1 MECKEKGKKMKIF
14 RKERLADGRR
24 HIFFCGMKIAS
35 YMHRH
40 KKHFAA
46 HKLSYKS
53 YGDLIFDI
61 KRNIV
66 KIPSDIDLI
75 VGVPRSGMV
84 PAYMIGLAL
93 SKQVCSLPEFIAG
106 MWGEHGQTRKIHT
119 TTKIKKVLI
128 IDDTVSSGK
137 SMTRVKER
145 IAEIGLDKKYD
156 CLYMAVYGAN
166 NDAFDYADIIL
177 EILPQPRMF
186 AWNYL
191 NHVYLENAGLNIDGV
206 LCVDPTPE
214 ENDDGKN
221 YVNFVLNARPL
232 YLPKEKVAA
241 LITSRLEKYRPQTE
255 QWLREHNVQY
265 DKLYMLEN
273 MTAEERRRKGVHAKH
288 KANILKQHPEV
299 SFFIESDPKQAQEIA
314 KITGRPVFC
323 STNDE
328 KY

>member
-1 MECKEKGKKMKIF
+1 MEDKENGEKMKMF
-14 RKERLADGRR
+14 RKERLANGRR
-24 HIFFCGMKIAS
+24 HIYFCGIKIIS
-35 YMHRH
+35 YTHKK
-40 KKHFAA
+40 KKHFASN
-46 HKLSYKS
+46 KLSYKS
-53 YGDLIFDI
+53 YMDLVFDI
-61 KRNIV
+61 KRNIGKV
-66 KIPSDIDLI
+66 PTDVDLI
-75 VGVPRSGMV
+75 VGVPRSGMI
-84 PAYMIGLAL
+84 PAYMLGLAM

-106 MWGEHGQTRKIHT
+106 RFGEHGQTRKIHT
-119 TTKIKKVLI
+119 AKQIKKVLI

-137 SMTRVKER
+137 SMKRVKER
-145 IAEIGLDKKYD
+145 IVESGADKKYN

-191 NHVYLENAGLNIDGV
+191 NHVYLENAGLDIDGV

-214 ENDDGKN
+214 ENDDGEN

-273 MTAEERRRKGVHAKH
+273 MTAKERCRQGVHAKH
-288 KANILKQHPEV
+288 KANILKQHPEI
-299 SFFIESDPKQAQEIA
+299 SFFIESDPKQAQDIA

-323 STNDE
+323 ATNDK